1 MRCLAPL
8 ITRLIGCSALNSP
21 CPYSSPARLE
31 PMVPLSTRAWIA
43 AGLIVGGF
51 LVGWQTQSWRMS
63 GQLEA
68 ERARHAAYVAR
79 QQAASAEVIT
89 SILERERTLLDQIE
103 EVSAHGERV
112 KQDLGRQLADSDA
125 VARRLQRQLS
135 DLSGRISTDPG
146 TAGECASARAAAGV
160 LAELLGESD
169 QLAGAFAESA
179 DRNRV
184 AGEVCVRAYDAAREA
199 SVRD

>member
-1 MRCLAPL
+1 MRCLALL
-8 ITRLIGCSALNSP
+8 ITWRIGCSALNSP
-21 CPYSSPARLE
+21 CPCLSPARLE

-43 AGLIVGGF
+43 AGLVVGGF

-63 GQLEA
+63 GQLES
-68 ERARHAAYVAR
+68 EQARHAAYVAR

-103 EVSAHGERV
+103 EISAHGERV
-112 KQDLGRQLADSDA
+112 KQDLDRQLADSDA

-135 DLSGRISTDPG
+135 DLSGRIGADTG
-146 TAGECASARAAAGV
+146 TAAECEAARKASGV
-160 LAELLGESD
+160 LAELLGEAD
-169 QLAGAFAESA
+169 ELAGAFAESA

-184 AGEVCVRAYDAAREA
+184 AGEACEAVYDAARGL
-199 SVRD
+199 

>member
-1 MRCLAPL
+1 
-8 ITRLIGCSALNSP
+8 
-21 CPYSSPARLE
+21 
-31 PMVPLSTRAWIA
+31 MVPLSTRAWIA
-43 AGLIVGGF
+43 VGLVVGGF
-51 LVGWQTQSWRMS
+51 LVGWHVQSWRMS

-79 QQAASAEVIT
+79 QQEASAEVIT

-112 KQDLGRQLADSDA
+112 KQDLDRQLADSDA

-135 DLSGRISTDPG
+135 DLSGRIGADPG
-146 TAGECASARAAAGV
+146 TAAECAAARAAAGV

-179 DRNRV
+179 DRNRI
-184 AGEVCVRAYDAAREA
+184 AGEACEAAYDA
-199 SVRD
+199 VRLHANPD

>member
-1 MRCLAPL
+1 
-8 ITRLIGCSALNSP
+8 
-21 CPYSSPARLE
+21 
-31 PMVPLSTRAWIA
+31 MVPLSTRAWIA
-43 AGLIVGGF
+43 AGLVVGGF
-51 LVGWQTQSWRMS
+51 LVGWQAQSWRMS

-68 ERARHAAYVAR
+68 ERARHAAYVAS

-89 SILERERTLLDQIE
+89 SILERERALLDQIE

-112 KQDLGRQLADSDA
+112 KQDLDRQLADSDA

-146 TAGECASARAAAGV
+146 TAAECAAARATAGV

-184 AGEVCVRAYDAAREA
+184 AGEACEAVYDAVRLHA
-199 SVRD
+199 SPD

>member
-1 MRCLAPL
+1 
-8 ITRLIGCSALNSP
+8 
-21 CPYSSPARLE
+21 
-31 PMVPLSTRAWIA
+31 MVPLSTRAWIA
-43 AGLIVGGF
+43 AGLVVGGF
-51 LVGWQTQSWRMS
+51 LVGWQAQGWRMS
-63 GQLEA
+63 GQMES

-79 QQAASAEVIT
+79 QQAASAGVIA
-89 SILERERTLLDQIE
+89 SILERERALLDQIE

-112 KQDLGRQLADSDA
+112 KQDLDRQLADSDA

-135 DLSGRISTDPG
+135 DLSGRIGTDPG
-146 TAGECASARAAAGV
+146 TAAECEAARAAAGV

-184 AGEVCVRAYDAAREA
+184 AGEACEAAYDAAREA
-199 SVRD
+199 SAKD

>member
-1 MRCLAPL
+1 
-8 ITRLIGCSALNSP
+8 
-21 CPYSSPARLE
+21 
-31 PMVPLSTRAWIA
+31 MVPVSTRAWIA
-43 AGLIVGGF
+43 GGLLVAGF

-68 ERARHAAYVAR
+68 ERARHADYVAR
-79 QQAASAEVIT
+79 QQAASVEVIT

-112 KQDLGRQLADSDA
+112 KQDLDRQLADSDA

-135 DLSGRISTDPG
+135 DISGRISSDPS
-146 TAGECASARAAAGV
+146 TAAECASARAAAGV
-160 LAELLGESD
+160 LAGLLAESD
-169 QLAGAFAESA
+169 ELAGAFAESA

-184 AGEVCVRAYDAAREA
+184 AGEACEAAYDAVRLHA
-199 SVRD
+199 SPD

>member
-1 MRCLAPL
+1 
-8 ITRLIGCSALNSP
+8 
-21 CPYSSPARLE
+21 
-31 PMVPLSTRAWIA
+31 MVPLSTRAWIA
-43 AGLIVGGF
+43 AGLVVGGF

-63 GQLEA
+63 WQLEA

-79 QQAASAEVIT
+79 QQAASAGVIT

-112 KQDLGRQLADSDA
+112 KQDLDRQLADSDA

-135 DLSGRISTDPG
+135 DLSGRVSTDPG
-146 TAGECASARAAAGV
+146 TAAECTSARAAAGV

-179 DRNRV
+179 DRNRI
-184 AGEVCVRAYDAAREA
+184 AGSVCEAAYDAAREA
-199 SVRD
+199 SAKD

>member
-1 MRCLAPL
+1 
-8 ITRLIGCSALNSP
+8 
-21 CPYSSPARLE
+21 
-31 PMVPLSTRAWIA
+31 MVPLSTRAWIA
-43 AGLIVGGF
+43 AGLVVGGF

-79 QQAASAEVIT
+79 QQEASAGVIT

-112 KQDLGRQLADSDA
+112 KQDLDRQLADSDA

-135 DLSGRISTDPG
+135 DLSGRVSKDPG
-146 TAGECASARAAAGV
+146 TAAECAAARSAAGV
-160 LAELLGESD
+160 LAELLGEAD
-169 QLAGAFAESA
+169 ELAGAFAESA

-184 AGEVCVRAYDAAREA
+184 AGEACEAAYGAAREA
-199 SVRD
+199 SAKD

>member
-31 PMVPLSTRAWIA
+31 TMVTISTRTWIA

-79 QQAASAEVIT
+79 QQEESAEVIT
-89 SILERERTLLDQIE
+89 RILERERALLDQIE
-103 EVSAHGERV
+103 EISAHGERV
-112 KQDLGRQLADSDA
+112 KQDLDRQLSDSDA

-135 DLSGRISTDPG
+135 DLSGRIN
-146 TAGECASARAAAGV
+146 
-160 LAELLGESD
+160 SD
-169 QLAGAFAESA
+169 T
-179 DRNRV
+179 
-184 AGEVCVRAYDAAREA
+184 
-199 SVRD
+199 

>member
-8 ITRLIGCSALNSP
+8 FTRLIGCSALNSQ

-31 PMVPLSTRAWIA
+31 PMAPLSTRAWIA

-79 QQAASAEVIT
+79 QQEASAEVIT

-103 EVSAHGERV
+103 EISAHGERV
-112 KQDLGRQLADSDA
+112 KQDLDRQLADSDA

-135 DLSGRISTDPG
+135 DLSGRIGADTG
-146 TAGECASARAAAGV
+146 TAAECSAARSAAGV
-160 LAELLGESD
+160 LAKLLGEAD
-169 QLAGAFAESA
+169 ELAGIFAESA
-179 DRNRV
+179 EDRKSTRLNSSHV
-184 AGEVCVRAYDAAREA
+184 
-199 SVRD
+199 

>member
-1 MRCLAPL
+1 
-8 ITRLIGCSALNSP
+8 
-21 CPYSSPARLE
+21 
-31 PMVPLSTRAWIA
+31 MVPLSTRAWIA
-43 AGLIVGGF
+43 AGLLVAGF
-51 LVGWQTQSWRMS
+51 LVGWQAQSWRMS

-79 QQAASAEVIT
+79 QQEASAGVIA

-112 KQDLGRQLADSDA
+112 KQDLDRQLADSNA

-146 TAGECASARAAAGV
+146 TAAECATARATAGV

-179 DRNRV
+179 DRNRI
-184 AGEVCVRAYDAAREA
+184 AGEACEAVYDAVRLHA
-199 SVRD
+199 SPD

>member
-1 MRCLAPL
+1 MD
-8 ITRLIGCSALNSP
+8 
-21 CPYSSPARLE
+21 SSRS
-31 PMVPLSTRAWIA
+31 V
-43 AGLIVGGF
+43 VGGF

-89 SILERERTLLDQIE
+89 SILERERALLDQIE
-103 EVSAHGERV
+103 EISAHGERV
-112 KQDLGRQLADSDA
+112 KQELARDLADSNA

-135 DLSGRISTDPG
+135 DLSGRVSTDPG
-146 TAGECASARAAAGV
+146 TAAECQAARAAAGV

-169 QLAGAFAESA
+169 QLAGAFAENA

-184 AGEVCVRAYDAAREA
+184 AGEACEAAYDA
-199 SVRD
+199 VRLHANPD